1 MALENQGDL
10 LQALK
15 SGAKNLHRLAGS
27 TLANVAVV
35 PDRFS
40 AWTVRTKGG
49 LDKEKKKLVAD
60 KEKKSK
66 NGVLTSAQWKAKPM
80 RESAKVRLVAKE
92 PSEAPAGQPP
102 PAAAQPPP
110 ATAQTA
116 SAAPVLDLPP
126 PDLSLIHISE
136 PTRLR
141 RSRMPSSA

>member
-80 RESAKVRLVAKE
+80 RESESQAGRQRAVRSA
-92 PSEAPAGQPP
+92 SR
-102 PAAAQPPP
+102 AAAPRSGAA
-110 ATAQTA
+110 ATSDGA
-116 SAAPVLDLPP
+116 DG
-126 PDLSLIHISE
+126 ISGAR
-136 PTRLR
+136 T
-141 RSRMPSSA
+141 